1 MDSLCLITNGVNWL
15 ILVIYDN
22 NLSYIVY
29 PTINLRILDGYGVW
43 LQQMSCTQFGGL
55 KLFHV
60 HVMILLNGSVMI
72 SVSSLLTFYC
82 TCDRNGKIEN
92 SCTSKTI
99 ISMRFANESKLQQN
113 TCDWASLAMTISL
126 TTIKPTNFTT
136 SPYFT
141 PALLFYDN
149 KKTTLWL
156 LWEYYVV
163 FMDLE
168 SMEMFVIFPD

>member
-29 PTINLRILDGYGVW
+29 PTINLRILDLYGVW

-60 HVMILLNGSVMI
+60 HAMILLKWLSDDI
-72 SVSSLLTFYC
+72 CIESLFFG

>member
-1 MDSLCLITNGVNWL
+1 
-15 ILVIYDN
+15 
-22 NLSYIVY
+22 
-29 PTINLRILDGYGVW
+29 
-43 LQQMSCTQFGGL
+43 MSCTQFGGL
-55 KLFHV
+55 KLFQV
-60 HVMILLNGSVMI
+60 HAMILLKWLSDDI
-72 SVSSLLTFYC
+72 CIESLFC

>member
-29 PTINLRILDGYGVW
+29 PTINLRILDLYGVW

-60 HVMILLNGSVMI
+60 HAMISVMI
-72 SVSSLLTFYC
+72 SVSSPLTFYC

>member
-1 MDSLCLITNGVNWL
+1 
-15 ILVIYDN
+15 
-22 NLSYIVY
+22 
-29 PTINLRILDGYGVW
+29 
-43 LQQMSCTQFGGL
+43 MSCTQFGGL

-60 HVMILLNGSVMI
+60 HAMILLKWLSDDI
-72 SVSSLLTFYC
+72 CIESLFFG

>member
-60 HVMILLNGSVMI
+60 HAMILLKWLSGDI
-72 SVSSLLTFYC
+72 CIESL
-82 TCDRNGKIEN
+82 D
-92 SCTSKTI
+92 
-99 ISMRFANESKLQQN
+99 
-113 TCDWASLAMTISL
+113 
-126 TTIKPTNFTT
+126 
-136 SPYFT
+136 
-141 PALLFYDN
+141 LLLYM
-149 KKTTLWL
+149 W
-156 LWEYYVV
+156 
-163 FMDLE
+163 
-168 SMEMFVIFPD
+168 

>member
-1 MDSLCLITNGVNWL
+1 
-15 ILVIYDN
+15 
-22 NLSYIVY
+22 
-29 PTINLRILDGYGVW
+29 
-43 LQQMSCTQFGGL
+43 
-55 KLFHV
+55 
-60 HVMILLNGSVMI
+60 MILLKWLSDDI
-72 SVSSLLTFYC
+72 CIESLFFG

-92 SCTSKTI
+92 SCTSKAI

>member
-1 MDSLCLITNGVNWL
+1 MATTNELYSVWWSQT
-15 ILVIYDN
+15 IPCPCHDLVKMAQWWY
-22 NLSYIVY
+22 LYRVSF
-29 PTINLRILDGYGVW
+29 
-43 LQQMSCTQFGGL
+43 FG
-55 KLFHV
+55 
-60 HVMILLNGSVMI
+60 
-72 SVSSLLTFYC
+72 

-92 SCTSKTI
+92 SCTSKAI